1 MDELQHISKQSK
13 TEWRSWEERYWQCVA
28 IDWNGI
34 EFYKFFEESR
44 RENLGENLGE
54 KMTVASLW

>member
-34 EFYKFFEESR
+34 EFYNFFR
-44 RENLGENLGE
+44 NQGE
-54 KMTVASLW
+54 KIWERIWERR